1 MKNSEIVCIM
11 AIFLISSAL
20 GSCVVAQELMPE
32 EYLKD
37 RPVDMEPMP
46 EEYWEEE
53 VEPAAEEPVPEEYY
67 EEEREMG
74 EAMPEDY
81 PARFIPG
88 FCLVHS
94 LAGIILARF
103 VMRSKVLF
111 RG

>member
-1 MKNSEIVCIM
+1 MKNSEIICIM

-32 EYLKD
+32 EY
-37 RPVDMEPMP
+37 
-46 EEYWEEE
+46 WEEE
-53 VEPAAEEPVPEEYY
+53 VEPVAEEPVPEEYY

-103 VMRSKVLF
+103 VMRSRVLF